1 MHHSRSLRCTPLQV
15 CFCNGCFLIIFALES
30 GLSAHDGQSDV
41 VEQRHGGTNSND
53 EWWSRMER
61 QASLLHAAISA
72 KSLTE
77 MQSSFS
83 VRLVN
88 NTLAEVANDPCK
100 YVNFNTEYDL
110 TKFKPKQ
117 ESSVLELRRRVAE
130 DNEFDKVSEAGS
142 GPSDQEKAAE
152 MKARG
157 ELDAELAEQ
166 WGLLK
171 KEMNMP
177 ANPVQ
182 NPEPGK
188 KLEASEEQAKT
199 SKQLEDEAAEEM
211 RKLQEQ
217 MTRKGSKS
225 TSTAKVPSAADAA
238 HDSEQAPHES
248 DAATSR
254 DVGPPRKPNP
264 HPGQLQDPGDP
275 PPRGDT
281 VPKKATYDV
290 SGLLDD
296 PPDDPHPQQPPPGPE
311 PDAGGQIVNGAA
323 NAGVQQP
330 ENKAGDHQ
338 ELRPESKATDE
349 GEEAQKLHQETIKKL
364 NAELEETKK
373 RIDEVTAL
381 KTKLAKEIDECD
393 AEMQKEVKIEQV
405 DDSQAHALVSAMKTN
420 KEDLEKAIALENDEE
435 NRKRDIA

>member
-41 VEQRHGGTNSND
+41 VEQKHGGTNSND

-88 NTLAEVANDPCK
+88 NTLEEVANGPCK

-117 ESSVLELRRRVAE
+117 ESSVLELLRRVAE

-171 KEMNMP
+171 KEMNM
-177 ANPVQ
+177 Q

-264 HPGQLQDPGDP
+264 HPGQLQDL
-275 PPRGDT
+275 DT
-281 VPKKATYDV
+281 VPKRA
-290 SGLLDD
+290 SLDRD
-296 PPDDPHPQQPPPGPE
+296 HIDNLMGDIDNLKEGPEEPPAPEQHPHPQQPPPGPE
-311 PDAGGQIVNGAA
+311 PDAGGQSVHGAA

-330 ENKAGDHQ
+330 ENKAG
-338 ELRPESKATDE
+338 DE